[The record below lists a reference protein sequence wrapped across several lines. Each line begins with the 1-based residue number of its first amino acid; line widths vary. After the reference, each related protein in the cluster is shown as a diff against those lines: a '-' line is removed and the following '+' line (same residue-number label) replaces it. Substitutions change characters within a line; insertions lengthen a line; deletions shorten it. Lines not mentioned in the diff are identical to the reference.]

1 MSSSSSAVVLYIEVL
16 SRNRLPLRRILFIVE
31 FLTSVKLDNDYV
43 G

>member
-1 MSSSSSAVVLYIEVL
+1 MSSFSSAVVFYIEVL
-16 SRNRLPLRRILFIVE
+16 GHNRLPLSGILFIVE